1 VKHIHRAGSISAR
14 VVALAG
20 ALAVSI
26 GCSSGPDTKG
36 TVDSM
41 GAFGIE
47 FAKVKDSIDDAV
59 KSLERVVNTQP
70 TELKNNFEAYRK
82 SVKDLEDQSQVVKA
96 RADEMKAKGDQ
107 FFKDWES
114 SKTVSPERR
123 AQLASSYAKIKD
135 DAVVA
140 RDAFTPF
147 LNSLKDIDRYLSL
160 DLSLK
165 GVSSMSDLVRSS
177 KEHAAKVKSRID
189 SVLAE
194 VNSVRGMLSTAK

>member
-1 VKHIHRAGSISAR
+1 MSAC
-14 VVALAG
+14 ALAFAG
-20 ALAVSI
+20 ALALST
-26 GCSSGPDTKG
+26 GCSSSPDTKG

-41 GAFGIE
+41 SAFGVE

-70 TELKNNFEAYRK
+70 SELKPNFEVYRK
-82 SVKDLEDQSQVVKA
+82 SVKELEDQSQVVKA

-123 AQLASSYAKIKD
+123 SELAASYGKIKE

-165 GVSSMSDLVRSS
+165 GVNSMSDLVKSA
-177 KEHAAKVKSRID
+177 KDHATKVKSRID
-189 SVLAE
+189 AVLVE